1 LVLIKAP
8 ENCKSLMWELCG
20 VQGKGR
26 SEVPRAGDYSPFT
39 QLATI
44 LTKFSCPVEH
54 LFVRR
59 ARENFCVRS

>member
-1 LVLIKAP
+1 
-8 ENCKSLMWELCG
+8 MWELCG

-44 LTKFSCPVEH
+44 LTKFTCPVEH
-54 LFVRR
+54 LFVCR